1 MRLVQTLLTIV
12 GITALMHAQPAPPT
26 SPCQAPEY
34 RQFDFWLG
42 VWDVYN
48 PSGIKV
54 GDSRIE
60 RFIGSCVLLESYTGR
75 KGYEGKSFNVYD
87 ASAKQW
93 KQFWV
98 DNGGVVL
105 EFSGNFRADTL
116 EYRASTKDT
125 TGTTTLHRL
134 SFYPLAPDS
143 VRQLWEQST
152 NGGASWGVAFD
163 GKYVRKR

>member
-1 MRLVQTLLTIV
+1 MRKVHTLMAVVAMTGTLL
-12 GITALMHAQPAPPT
+12 AQSATPA

-34 RQFDFWLG
+34 RQFDFWIG
-42 VWDVYN
+42 EWEVYN
-48 PSGIKV
+48 PSGVKV

-60 RFIGSCVLLESYTGR
+60 RIIGSCVLLENYSGR

-98 DNGGVVL
+98 DNGGAVL
-105 EFSGNFRADTL
+105 EFSGTFRADTL
-116 EYRASTKDT
+116 EYRATTKESA
-125 TGTTTLHRL
+125 GTKLHRL

-152 NGGASWGVAFD
+152 NGGANWGVAFD
-163 GKYVRKR
+163 GRYVRKR